1 MAYSHSQIQL
11 YQTCPRR
18 YRYEKVDKFPIP
30 NDEQKVNL
38 YFPLGNAV
46 HYALEMLYKGVR
58 QKYIPRLDMIE
69 FHYHQQREK
78 ELKEL
83 LIKT

>member
-1 MAYSHSQIQL
+1 VAYSHSQIQL
-11 YQTCPRR
+11 YNTCPRR

-30 NDEQKVNL
+30 ADEQKVNL

-46 HYALEMLYKGVR
+46 HYALEMLYKGLR
-58 QKYIPRLDMIE
+58 QKYVPELSMIE
-69 FHYHQQREK
+69 RHYNEQWNK

-83 LIKT
+83 LKKT